1 MTAQNSAN
9 KSVFYKFL
17 PYYLNKVKYLRPQL
31 IMSIIF
37 SVLSYP
43 AFMLIINILCP
54 VERELL
60 ELSQYISDPTPEQ
73 YEMNMAL
80 LDKRS
85 LLYSLLIAEI
95 VIGVLS
101 LVGLFIFTFV
111 TTLRSFRCLHNKSVV
126 DMDMSLPINHNTRFF
141 GDLAAVFTVN
151 ILPHFIAILLAQILL
166 QFADLS
172 AFDTQGE
179 IQAIVEA
186 MMGPMAFTGLF
197 MCIMEIAITLLLIS
211 FCGRL
216 AEACIYPIL
225 INFAIPVIH
234 LMTINLVESGVY
246 GAVLYPSAIS
256 TAVGSAYPITASSP
270 LGMMIMTLYSMMS
283 IGCKGSVSDCGPIF
297 RPEFGIPALLVTLAC
312 FAGAYFLIKYRR
324 AERVG
329 MPYVYKG
336 MGLVIPGIVIFA
348 ITVPVSYFISIN
360 VRGQEDTMD
369 YYSFTQNNIP
379 GMIIGTIISTF
390 ILYIIMELISG
401 RNFRKFGLSVAKWA
415 GTLAACALIC
425 LGLNMSNGFGAAYYV
440 PNPDRVASAS
450 MSYYDSEYRTSSL
463 TKNQFTIKGVS
474 GDDILQTIREVHD
487 EIPKNNG
494 DGASDGKYVSFYYV
508 MKDGTQLERRYSV
521 SSELFGEIRRKMV
534 TPEGWYS
541 SLFSLD
547 ENILLNEGYSV
558 NRIWMNDIA
567 KYGNNKLFDAIRQ
580 DCQKINVD
588 FIENEPAWKYTD
600 LYYDIGS
607 GDQLNS
613 SSYNLRVY
621 DWMDNTIAYL
631 DDCEL
636 FGQSEG
642 YSYSE
647 MNRIMSRKI
656 YGQNDYDVEFSY
668 GRTTASDPELNRLM
682 KVCGTADY
690 YYYSSDEDIYTILL
704 YKAYDLSDY
713 AMNYRNDDPIHLV
726 VPKEYND
733 QAEALMQS
741 CLVQE
746 YIPEDTA
753 TAEIERTYSVA

>member
-31 IMSIIF
+31 IMSVIF

-43 AFMLIINILCP
+43 ALMLIINILCP
-54 VERELL
+54 VERELI

-95 VIGVLS
+95 IIGVLS

-179 IQAIVEA
+179 TQAIVDA
-186 MMGPMAFTGLF
+186 IMGPMAFTGLF